1 MKALYA
7 EFTARTRCEVRVA
20 ALVAALATD
29 ARSKP
34 GCLLFDAY
42 TRCEQ
47 PRAYVVFEVYRDVQ
61 AFEDHLASLHSR
73 RFNAALGE
81 LIEGP
86 GSTLEW
92 LDPVA

>member
-7 EFTARTRCEVRVA
+7 EFTARTGREERVA

-29 ARSKP
+29 VRNEA
-34 GCLLFDAY
+34 GCLLFDPY
-42 TRCEQ
+42 TRFEQ
-47 PRAYVVFEVYRDVQ
+47 PRAYVVFEVYRDAQ

-86 GSTLEW
+86 GSTLAW
-92 LDPVA
+92 LEPVA